1 MDRSILVGAAVF
13 LAAACSVRENRTDCP
28 CRLRVVFTDP
38 GAAGTADL
46 LGWDGDALFRERVR
60 IEECRPDR
68 ERNVSRGHFV
78 LSAWQ
83 GTKASSAEGHRV
95 VLPPGKQFDSLYACF
110 SDVDATGDV
119 ARAEVTF
126 RKQFATV
133 FLDIRKPAGTARHH
147 TFSVEGNSCGFDLLD
162 FGPVPGPFSCSPQM
176 DEDGVVRFRIPRQ
189 ADDAL
194 SVAIRDEE
202 GFFVR
207 FPLGKYVA
215 GMGYDWTSEEL
226 QDIYVSADLVR
237 GSAVIRIADWE
248 EGVTFPF
255 IEL

>member
-13 LAAACSVRENRTDCP
+13 LAAACSVRETRTDCP

-68 ERNVSRGHFV
+68 ERDVSRGHFV

-110 SDVDATGDV
+110 SDVDASIPLMESVLVGV
-119 ARAEVTF
+119 MSQRVPGLLAWNS
-126 RKQFATV
+126 ATKS
-133 FLDIRKPAGTARHH
+133 FDSKAANDLMRPFIRKS
-147 TFSVEGNSCGFDLLD
+147 FEF
-162 FGPVPGPFSCSPQM
+162 
-176 DEDGVVRFRIPRQ
+176 
-189 ADDAL
+189 
-194 SVAIRDEE
+194 
-202 GFFVR
+202 
-207 FPLGKYVA
+207 
-215 GMGYDWTSEEL
+215 
-226 QDIYVSADLVR
+226 
-237 GSAVIRIADWE
+237 
-248 EGVTFPF
+248 
-255 IEL
+255 